1 VCAGF
6 CLLCSAQAFHALEAM
21 ASVPWAL
28 QPLCNAPGLLDNLL
42 DAEAADQDEA
52 EDRQWR

>member
-1 VCAGF
+1 M
-6 CLLCSAQAFHALEAM
+6 LCSAQAFHALEAM